1 MSAHEFRFFDRR
13 IFLRHAGAVLVGLP
27 VLSLSAFASGCNRDR
42 RVLALA
48 PTSETEPK
56 ELSWKTVLV
65 SKDEPGT
72 PLIVTGRVF
81 APDGKTPIEGITLH
95 VYHTD
100 ARGLYSEEDG
110 KGGPP
115 KPRLKGW
122 MQTDREGRYE
132 FRTIRPASYPNS
144 RNPQHIHAK
153 LYGAGHTERWIPEF
167 WFADDP
173 LITDEMRA
181 KHADQGTFSPIMSV
195 TRGEDGTLRCV
206 RDIKL

>member
-1 MSAHEFRFFDRR
+1 MSAQEFRFFNRR

-27 VLSLSAFASGCNRDR
+27 VLSLSAFAGGCSRDR
-42 RVLALA
+42 RALALA
-48 PTSETEPK
+48 STSETEPK
-56 ELSWKTVLV
+56 ELSWQTVLV

-72 PLIVTGRVF
+72 PLVVTGRIF
-81 APDGKTPIEGITLH
+81 APDGKTPVEGITLH

-115 KPRLKGW
+115 NPRLKGW

-153 LYGAGHTERWIPEF
+153 VYGAGHAERWIPEY

-173 LITDEMRA
+173 LVTDDMRA
-181 KHADQGTFSPIMSV
+181 KHSGEGAFTPIMSA
-195 TRGEDGTLRCV
+195 TRGDDGVLRCV